1 LIRKPVS
8 PYPSRLVQIRE
19 AMKKKRINAF
29 LITDMS
35 NIRYL
40 TGFSGSSGC
49 AFITVKDHLF
59 ITDFRYREQSE
70 NEVMGWDILIEKG
83 NRIALIQD
91 VSKKNGIK
99 KLGFESSVPYHF
111 FRKLSHTSLRLKA
124 MEGIVEKLR
133 ETKDRQEI
141 LCIKEAVMRAE
152 NAFMDVKTYIRPGI
166 SERSIALRLEE
177 ALKKRGCSRIPFD
190 IIVASGPHSA
200 MPHARPTD
208 RRLQKGDLVIIDWGG
223 EAHGYFSDLT
233 RTFLLKGGND
243 IQKKKEI
250 YHTVLE
256 ANRRAISHISN
267 GALSKQIDAG
277 ARDYIRNAGYGD
289 LFGHGTGHG
298 VGLQV
303 HESPRISWN
312 KSEPVR
318 KNMVFTIEPG
328 IYLPGLGGVR
338 IEDMVVVSEKKA
350 EVLTSLPKKPELV

>member
-1 LIRKPVS
+1 
-8 PYPSRLVQIRE
+8 
-19 AMKKKRINAF
+19 MKKKRINAF

-49 AFITVKDHLF
+49 AFITGKDHLF

-70 NEVMGWDILIEKG
+70 KEVTGWDILIEKG

-91 VSKKNGIK
+91 ISKKNSIK
-99 KLGFESSVPYHF
+99 KLGFESSVSYHF
-111 FRKLSHTSLRLKA
+111 FRKLCHISLRLKA
-124 MEGIVEKLR
+124 IEGLVEKLR
-133 ETKDRQEI
+133 EIKDRQEI

-166 SERSIALRLEE
+166 NERSIALRLEE

-208 RRLQKGDLVIIDWGG
+208 RKLQKGELVIIDWGG

-256 ANRRAISHISN
+256 ANRRAISYISN
-267 GALSKQIDAG
+267 GAPSKQIDAG
-277 ARDYIRNAGYGD
+277 ARDYIKNAGYGD

>member
-1 LIRKPVS
+1 VS
-8 PYPSRLVQIRE
+8 PYSSRLVQIRE
-19 AMKKKRINAF
+19 AMKKKRINAL
-29 LITDMS
+29 LITDLI
-35 NIRYL
+35 NVRYL
-40 TGFSGSSGC
+40 TGFTGSYGC
-49 AFITVKDHLF
+49 AFITLKDHFF

-70 NEVMGWDILIEKG
+70 NEVMGWETLIEKG
-83 NRIALIQD
+83 DRIALIQD
-91 VSKKNGIK
+91 ISKKNGIK
-99 KLGFESSVPYHF
+99 KLGFESSVSYHF
-111 FRKLSHTSLRLKA
+111 FRKLSHKNLRLKA
-124 MEGIVEKLR
+124 MEGLVEKLR
-133 ETKDRQEI
+133 KIKDRQEI
-141 LCIKEAVMRAE
+141 LCIKEAVVRAE
-152 NAFMDVKTYIRPGI
+152 NAFMDVKEYIRLGI

-177 ALKKRGCSRIPFD
+177 GLKKRGCSHIPFD

-208 RRLQKGDLVIIDWGG
+208 RKLQKGDLVIADWGG

-233 RTFLLKGGND
+233 RTFLLKGGSD

-256 ANRRAISHISN
+256 ANRRAISSVSN
-267 GALSKQIDAG
+267 GARSKHIDAV
-277 ARDYIRNAGYGD
+277 ARDYIKNAGYGD

-312 KSEPVR
+312 KSQPLR

-338 IEDMVVVSEKKA
+338 IEDMVVVSEEKA
-350 EVLTSLPKKPELV
+350 KVLTSLPKKLELI